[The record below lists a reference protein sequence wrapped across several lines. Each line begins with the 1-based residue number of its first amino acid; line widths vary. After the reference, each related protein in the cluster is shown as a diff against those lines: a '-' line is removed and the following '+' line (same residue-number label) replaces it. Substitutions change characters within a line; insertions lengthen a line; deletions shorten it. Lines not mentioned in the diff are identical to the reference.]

1 MREGGLSQY
10 SRLLLTLGVVMLLGA
25 LPACATKGPARVPM
39 PAHEVI
45 ASILQAGRQA
55 AAQGQ
60 FDRAINLFRRVQEGY
75 LSAPERPEA
84 TLLLAQTLERNQE
97 IASALTEYRR
107 LVAEY
112 PQSPQTVLARS
123 KIPDLERQLP
133 VVRPPG
139 VQLLGTY
146 VGPEELER
154 LDEREL
160 NRLRQSGTNT
170 VVVGVARNRP
180 SPSVVGGGPA
190 KGAPPTPTEPGVYF
204 KTDWAPVIQDR
215 LAAVVGAAHQ
225 QSLQVWAAVSVR
237 RMDWVDPALEW
248 ADWRYNTRTG
258 GLEPA
263 ETLDLLHPALWDYLV
278 GFFTDLAAAGIDGML
293 LLADPPS
300 AANEGFSPPAL
311 QRYERDVGQALDPGR
326 LLLTKGRDQ
335 TLTYTPEF
343 WRWVGWKQREHT
355 KVVEGVMGAVRASYP
370 ALKVAVE
377 VHPETITSPQ
387 KAMASYAEDL
397 LDLRRYRYDYI
408 AIGGKLSPGTMVT
421 KAAEVVRGDRLVL
434 LVDPTEKNNGRLTA
448 LPPGTGLIYKE
459 KAGSARLTKEGR

>member
-10 SRLLLTLGVVMLLGA
+10 SRLLLTIGVVILLGA
-25 LPACATKGPARVPM
+25 LPACATKAPARVPM

-60 FDRAINLFRRVQEGY
+60 FERSINLFRRVQEGY
-75 LSAPERPEA
+75 PSAPERPEA

-170 VVVGVARNRP
+170 VVVGVA
-180 SPSVVGGGPA
+180 GKA
-190 KGAPPTPTEPGVYF
+190 GVYF

-278 GFFTDLAAAGIDGML
+278 GFLTDLAAAGIDGML

-335 TLTYTPEF
+335 PLTYTPEF

-408 AIGGKLSPGTMVT
+408 AIAGKLSPGTMVT
-421 KAAEVVRGDRLVL
+421 KAAEIVRGDRLVL

>member
-10 SRLLLTLGVVMLLGA
+10 SRLLLTLGVVILLGA
-25 LPACATKGPARVPM
+25 LPACATKAPARVPM

-75 LSAPERPEA
+75 PSAPERPEA

-170 VVVGVARNRP
+170 VVVGVA
-180 SPSVVGGGPA
+180 GKA
-190 KGAPPTPTEPGVYF
+190 GVYF

-311 QRYERDVGQALDPGR
+311 QRYERDVGQALDLGR

-335 TLTYTPEF
+335 PLTYTPEF

-355 KVVEGVMGAVRASYP
+355 KVVAGVMGAVRASYP

-408 AIGGKLSPGTMVT
+408 AIAGMLSKAAMTK
-421 KAAEVVRGDRLVL
+421 KAAEIVRGDRLVL

>member
-1 MREGGLSQY
+1 
-10 SRLLLTLGVVMLLGA
+10 
-25 LPACATKGPARVPM
+25 M
-39 PAHEVI
+39 PAHEI
-45 ASILQAGRQA
+45 TASILQAGRQA

-75 LSAPERPEA
+75 PSAPERSEA

-112 PQSPQTVLARS
+112 PQSPQAVLAYV
-123 KIPDLERQLP
+123 KIPNLERQLP

-146 VGPEELER
+146 VGTEGLES

-160 NRLRQSGTNT
+160 NRLLQSGTNT
-170 VVVGVARNRP
+170 VVVGVVRNRP
-180 SPSVVGGGPA
+180 YPSTVGGG
-190 KGAPPTPTEPGVYF
+190 GVGVYF
-204 KTDWAPVIQDR
+204 KTDWAPVIQDK

-237 RMDWVDPALEW
+237 RMDWVEPAMQW

-263 ETLDLLHPALWDYLV
+263 ETLDLLHPALLDYLV
-278 GFFTDLAAAGIDGML
+278 GFFTDLAATGIDGIL

-300 AANEGFSPPAL
+300 VANEGFSPFAL

-335 TLTYTPEF
+335 TLTYAPEF

-355 KVVEGVMGAVRASYP
+355 KAVEGVMGAVRASYP

-387 KAMASYAEDL
+387 KALASYAEDL
-397 LDLRRYRYDYI
+397 LDLRRHRYDYI
-408 AIGGKLSPGTMVT
+408 AVAGMLSQGAMAK
-421 KAAEVVRGDRLVL
+421 KAIEIVRGDRLLL
-434 LVDPTEKNNGRLTA
+434 LVDPTEKNTGKFA
-448 LPPGTGLIYKE
+448 SMPPGAGLIYKE

>member
-1 MREGGLSQY
+1 VREGGLSQY
-10 SRLLLTLGVVMLLGA
+10 SRLLLTLGVVILLGA
-25 LPACATKGPARVPM
+25 LPACATKAPARVPM

-75 LSAPERPEA
+75 PSAPERPEA

-170 VVVGVARNRP
+170 VVVGVA
-180 SPSVVGGGPA
+180 GKA
-190 KGAPPTPTEPGVYF
+190 GVYF

-311 QRYERDVGQALDPGR
+311 QRYERDVGQALDLGR

-355 KVVEGVMGAVRASYP
+355 KVVAGVMGAVRASYP

-408 AIGGKLSPGTMVT
+408 AIAGKLSTGTMVT
-421 KAAEVVRGDRLVL
+421 KAAEIVRGDRLVL

>member
-1 MREGGLSQY
+1 
-10 SRLLLTLGVVMLLGA
+10 
-25 LPACATKGPARVPM
+25 M
-39 PAHEVI
+39 PSHEVI
-45 ASILQAGRQA
+45 AGILQAGRQA

-75 LSAPERPEA
+75 PSAPERPEA
-84 TLLLAQTLERNQE
+84 TVLLAQTLERNQE
-97 IASALTEYRR
+97 IAAALTEYRR

-112 PQSPQTVLARS
+112 PQSPQAVLARA

-146 VGPEELER
+146 VGSEELES

-170 VVVGVARNRP
+170 VVVGVA
-180 SPSVVGGGPA
+180 GKA
-190 KGAPPTPTEPGVYF
+190 GVYF

-215 LAAVVGAAHQ
+215 LAAVVGPAHR

-248 ADWRYNTRTG
+248 ADWRYNTSTSR
-258 GLEPA
+258 LEPV
-263 ETLDLLHPALWDYLV
+263 ETLDLLHPALRDYLV
-278 GFFTDLAAAGIDGML
+278 GFFTDLAATGIDGML

-300 AANEGFSPPAL
+300 AANEGFSPHAL
-311 QRYERDVGQALDPGR
+311 RRYERDVGQALDPGR

-335 TLTYTPEF
+335 SLTYTPEF

-355 KVVEGVMGAVRASYP
+355 KVVEGVMGAVRTSYP

-387 KAMASYAEDL
+387 RALASYAEDL
-397 LDLRRYRYDYI
+397 FDLRRYRYDYI
-408 AIGGKLSPGTMVT
+408 AIPGKLSPGTVVT
-421 KAAEVVRGDRLVL
+421 KAAEIVPGDRLLL
-434 LVDPTEKNNGRLTA
+434 LVDPNEKNNGRLA
-448 LPPGTGLIYKE
+448 SLPPGTGLIYKE

>member
-1 MREGGLSQY
+1 MCRLSQPFV
-10 SRLLLTLGVVMLLGA
+10 LTTRYRSSLFTLGA
-25 LPACATKGPARVPM
+25 LIVLVTLSACASRATKAPSARVPM
-39 PAHEVI
+39 PSSEVI
-45 ASILQAGRQA
+45 AGILQAGRQA

-75 LSAPERPEA
+75 PGAPERPEA
-84 TLLLAQTLERNQE
+84 TVLLAQTLERNQE

-107 LVAEY
+107 LVSDY
-112 PQSPQTVLARS
+112 PQSPQAVLARA

-170 VVVGVARNRP
+170 VVVGVGRGKA
-180 SPSVVGGGPA
+180 
-190 KGAPPTPTEPGVYF
+190 GVYF
-204 KTDWAPVIQDR
+204 RTDWAPVIQDR
-215 LAAVVGAAHQ
+215 LAAVVGGAHRQ
-225 QSLQVWAAVSVR
+225 NLQVWAAMSVR
-237 RMDWVDPALEW
+237 RMDWVDPALGW
-248 ADWRYNTRTG
+248 ADWRYNARIG

-263 ETLDLLHPALWDYLV
+263 ETLDLLHPALRDYLV
-278 GFFTDLAAAGIDGML
+278 GFFTDLAATGIDGLL

-300 AANEGFSPPAL
+300 AANEGFSPHARR
-311 QRYERDVGQALDPGR
+311 RYEQDVGQALDPGR
-326 LLLTKGRDQ
+326 FLLTQGRDQ
-335 TLTYTPEF
+335 TLAYAPEF
-343 WRWVGWKQREHT
+343 WRWAGWKQREHA
-355 KVVEGVMGAVRASYP
+355 KAVEDVMGAVRASFP

-387 KAMASYAEDL
+387 TAMASYAEDL

-408 AIGGKLSPGTMVT
+408 AIAGTLSPGTMVT
-421 KAAEVVRGDRLVL
+421 KAAEIVRGDRLLL
-434 LVDPTEKNNGRLTA
+434 LVDPAEKNNGRLTS

-459 KAGSARLTKEGR
+459 KAGAARLTNQGR

>member
-1 MREGGLSQY
+1 
-10 SRLLLTLGVVMLLGA
+10 
-25 LPACATKGPARVPM
+25 M
-39 PAHEVI
+39 PSHEVI
-45 ASILQAGRQA
+45 AGILQAGRQA

-75 LSAPERPEA
+75 PSAPERPEA
-84 TLLLAQTLERNQE
+84 TVLLAQTLERNQE
-97 IASALTEYRR
+97 IAAALTEYRR

-112 PQSPQTVLARS
+112 PQSPQTVLARA

-146 VGPEELER
+146 VGPEEFES
-154 LDEREL
+154 LDEHEL

-170 VVVGVARNRP
+170 VVVGVA
-180 SPSVVGGGPA
+180 GKA
-190 KGAPPTPTEPGVYF
+190 GVYF

-215 LAAVVGAAHQ
+215 LAAVVGAAHR

-237 RMDWVDPALEW
+237 RMNWVDPALEW
-248 ADWRYNTRTG
+248 ADWRYNTSASR
-258 GLEPA
+258 LEPV
-263 ETLDLLHPALWDYLV
+263 ETLDLLHPALRDYLV
-278 GFFTDLAAAGIDGML
+278 GFFTDLAATGIDGML

-300 AANEGFSPPAL
+300 AANEGFSPYAL
-311 QRYERDVGQALDPGR
+311 RRYERDVGQALDPGR

-335 TLTYTPEF
+335 PLTYAPEF

-355 KVVEGVMGAVRASYP
+355 KVVEGVMRAVRTSYP

-387 KAMASYAEDL
+387 KALASYAEDL
-397 LDLRRYRYDYI
+397 FDLRRYRYDYI
-408 AIGGKLSPGTMVT
+408 AIAGKLSPGTMVT
-421 KAAEVVRGDRLVL
+421 KAAEIVQGDRLLL
-434 LVDPTEKNNGRLTA
+434 LVDPTEQNNGRPTS

>member
-1 MREGGLSQY
+1 
-10 SRLLLTLGVVMLLGA
+10 
-25 LPACATKGPARVPM
+25 M
-39 PAHEVI
+39 PSSEVI
-45 ASILQAGRQA
+45 AGILQAGRQA

-75 LSAPERPEA
+75 PGAPERPEA
-84 TLLLAQTLERNQE
+84 TGLLAQTLERNQE

-107 LVAEY
+107 LVSDY
-112 PQSPQTVLARS
+112 PQSPQAVLARA

-146 VGPEELER
+146 VGAEELER

-170 VVVGVARNRP
+170 VVVGVTQHRP
-180 SPSVVGGGPA
+180 RA
-190 KGAPPTPTEPGVYF
+190 GVYF
-204 KTDWAPVIQDR
+204 KTDWAPVIQDK
-215 LAAVVGAAHQ
+215 LAAVVGGAHRQ
-225 QSLQVWAAVSVR
+225 NLQVWVAMSVR

-248 ADWRYNTRTG
+248 ADWRYNARTG

-263 ETLDLLHPALWDYLV
+263 ETLDLLHPALRDYLV
-278 GFFTDLAAAGIDGML
+278 GFFTDLAATGIDGLL

-300 AANEGFSPPAL
+300 AANEGFSPHARR
-311 QRYERDVGQALDPGR
+311 RYERDVGQALDPGR
-326 LLLTKGRDQ
+326 LLLTQGSVQ
-335 TLTYTPEF
+335 PLTYAPEF
-343 WRWVGWKQREHT
+343 WRWAGWKQREHA
-355 KVVEGVMGAVRASYP
+355 KAVEGVMGAVRASFP

-387 KAMASYAEDL
+387 MALASYAEDL

-408 AIGGKLSPGTMVT
+408 ALAGTLSPGALVT
-421 KAAEVVRGDRLVL
+421 KAAEIVRGDRLLL
-434 LVDPTEKNNGRLTA
+434 LVDPTEKNNGRLTS

-459 KAGSARLTKEGR
+459 KAGAARLTNQGR